1 MSRGTKTAVAA
12 LAVFGATMT
21 LLVSIG
27 GNPMEGE
34 YLQKIAIAI
43 APTAVTLCGGW
54 IASITK
60 RMEEEERRREERAE
74 EEERRR
80 EERAEKEAEKR
91 EAERMALRAL
101 LRNELVR
108 MHREW
113 VEQKGYITLEALEY
127 ARQTYEAYHA
137 IGGNGTGTKL
147 FEDMEALQIKEERN

>member
-1 MSRGTKTAVAA
+1 MVSRGTKTTVAA
-12 LAVFGATMT
+12 LVVFGATMT

-74 EEERRR
+74 EE
-80 EERAEKEAEKR
+80 AEKR

-113 VEQKGYITLEALEY
+113 VEQKGYITLEALEF
-127 ARQTYEAYHA
+127 AKQTYDAYHA
-137 IGGNGTGTKL
+137 LGGNGTGTRLYKDMRKL
-147 FEDMEALQIKEERN
+147 PIKEERN

>member
-1 MSRGTKTAVAA
+1 MVSRGTKTAVAA
-12 LAVFGATMT
+12 LVVFGATMT

-54 IASITK
+54 IAQITK
-60 RMEEEERRREERAE
+60 RMEEEERRRDERA
-74 EEERRR
+74 
-80 EERAEKEAEKR
+80 AEEAEKR

>member
-1 MSRGTKTAVAA
+1 MREGARSFLIAAGVFAITLAA
-12 LAVFGATMT
+12 LM
-21 LLVSIG
+21 SMG
-27 GNPMEGE
+27 GGGPMETE
-34 YLQKIAIAI
+34 FLQKVCIAI
-43 APTAVTLCGGW
+43 APTALTLAASW
-54 IASITK
+54 IRTACEHMGDES
-60 RMEEEERRREERAE
+60 A
-74 EEERRR
+74 
-80 EERAEKEAEKR
+80 AR

>member
-1 MSRGTKTAVAA
+1 
-12 LAVFGATMT
+12 MT
-21 LLVSIG
+21 LLVTVG

-54 IASITK
+54 IAQITK
-60 RMEEEERRREERAE
+60 RMEEEERRRDERVAE
-74 EEERRR
+74 
-80 EERAEKEAEKR
+80 EAEKR

-113 VEQKGYITLEALEY
+113 VEQKGYITLEALEF
-127 ARQTYEAYHA
+127 ARQTYDAYHA

-147 FEDMEALQIKEERN
+147 FEDMEALPIMEERKQS

>member
-12 LAVFGATMT
+12 LVVFGATLT

-54 IASITK
+54 IAQITK
-60 RMEEEERRREERAE
+60 RMEEEERRRDERA
-74 EEERRR
+74 
-80 EERAEKEAEKR
+80 AEEAEKR

>member
-12 LAVFGATMT
+12 LAVFGATMI

-54 IASITK
+54 IAQITK
-60 RMEEEERRREERAE
+60 KMEEEERRRDERA
-74 EEERRR
+74 
-80 EERAEKEAEKR
+80 AEEAEKR

-113 VEQKGYITLEALEY
+113 VETKGYITLEALEY